1 MRTKTFFLFC
11 ALAALSGGC
20 AATGVESA
28 APPRAALAED
38 IPSYTAPTRPPEGI
52 AAEEAA
58 SVENPTGVIT
68 LRGALALALMGNPRL
83 RAFAWEIRARE
94 AHELQ
99 AGLLPNPEAAVEVEN
114 VGGTGPF
121 HGTDGS
127 ETTLWLSQL
136 IELAGKRQKRAR
148 LAAFERG
155 VAVWDYEV
163 ARIETLAK
171 VTRAFVDTL
180 AAQERLELAKR
191 ARRIA
196 EQAFEA
202 ASERVAA
209 GKAPPVDRIKARVEL
224 SISEKNLGAAEKALA
239 ASRTRLASTWGGAKA
254 LFEKVEGSLRAVRSI
269 PSEDPLAKIIH
280 RNPAIARWDVEMER
294 HKAAVDLA
302 EAKRIPDLTLEG
314 GARRF
319 EETGDSAF
327 VAGVSMPIPIFDRNQ
342 GGYLEARF
350 NLSKAK
356 EEKAAAVAGVRAA
369 LASAYR
375 DLAAAFEEAKAYK
388 DEIIPGAEAA
398 FDAASEGYRQGKF
411 GYLEVL
417 NAQRTLF
424 DARKDYINAL
434 AAYHKAAAEVER
446 LTASPLEDAMSE
458 DTGEQGED
466 R

>member
-1 MRTKTFFLFC
+1 M
-11 ALAALSGGC
+11 ALG
-20 AATGVESA
+20 
-28 APPRAALAED
+28 RD
-38 IPSYTAPTRPPEGI
+38 IPAYTAPARPPEETG
-52 AAEEAA
+52 AAEDAG
-58 SVENPTGVIT
+58 SVENPAGVIT
-68 LRGALALALMGNPRL
+68 LRDALSLALTGNPEL
-83 RAFAWEIRARE
+83 RAFAWDIRAKE
-94 AHELQ
+94 AHALQ
-99 AGLLPNPEAAVEVEN
+99 AGLLPNPEASAEVEN
-114 VGGTGPF
+114 IGGSGPF
-121 HGTDGS
+121 RESGS
-127 ETTLWLSQL
+127 AETTLRLSQL

-155 VAVWDYEV
+155 VAMWDYEA

-180 AAQERLELAKR
+180 AAQERLALAKR

-239 ASRTRLASTWGGAKA
+239 ASRTRLASMWGGAKA
-254 LFEKVEGSLRAVRSI
+254 LFGKVEGSLRAVRSI
-269 PSEDPLAKIIH
+269 PSEDLLAKIIH

-350 NLSKAK
+350 NLSRAK

-411 GYLEVL
+411 GYLGVL

-424 DARKDYINAL
+424 DVRKDYINAL
-434 AAYHKAAAEVER
+434 AVYHKAAAEVER
-446 LTASPLEDAMSE
+446 LTASPLDEAAPADME
-458 DTGEQGED
+458 KQGEL